1 MASLEFPDRSNN
13 INKVNTNTSV
23 ANSSNINNDK
33 EAQKKHKELLKQIEE
48 TKNEINKKLGIIS
61 EKTGQIADDFTEQV
75 FGSGLLTR
83 TLKDNIFNLSKNIKN
98 GLINSTFK
106 IYELYKLDAKERN
119 KILKGYFNKIKNF
132 VTYPFKMIFKFL
144 KNIDKGIT
152 WISEKTVTGIGKT
165 LKYLLIG
172 AGVFF
177 KWIKSFL
184 LKSTLFKAIGSIGK
198 LAFEGISAVFS
209 LGGDLVKGLADKLVT
224 SAAISSFGLGIKT
237 LVRGLTA
244 SAFMPILAAA
254 LVGYGVFKLADF
266 FSDRAPDPD
275 EALSDTQKKIND
287 LYARKAKGEISQ
299 KEFEKELEKLNTLK
313 AGYTYMKGE
322 QDIPTDTTNESI
334 YKAKYEQWIKEY
346 PEAMKDLVGANWFQR
361 NIASGDKDKNGYLD
375 YTPELYNRAANVIE
389 QGNMSGFI
397 RSQAAIEELKNK
409 SILKNT
415 AGVSST

>member
-33 EAQKKHKELLKQIEE
+33 EAQKKHKELLEQIEE
-48 TKNEINKKLGIIS
+48 TKKEINKKLGIIS

-152 WISEKTVTGIGKT
+152 WISEKTISGIGKT
-165 LKYLLIG
+165 LKYILIG
-172 AGVFF
+172 AGIFF

-184 LKSTLFKAIGSIGK
+184 LKSTLFKAIGSVGK

-209 LGGDLVKGLADKLVT
+209 LGGDLVSKIANKLVT
-224 SAAISSFGLGIKT
+224 TSLITKFASGITSLISGMSWSA
-237 LVRGLTA
+237 V
-244 SAFMPILAAA
+244 AAA
-254 LVGYGVFKLADF
+254 LAKLLVGGAAGALGWKIF
-266 FSDRAPDPD
+266 D
-275 EALSDTQKKIND
+275 EANNPERFENRYKEAQRVQNLTDEDRIKSGLTEEQWEEGKRRELQRAQKYRERNLISSAQVQQYNEWIKQYPEIMKKTVPDSMWTRDRDND
-287 LYARKAKGEISQ
+287 GIADYTESRYNKAKQEI
-299 KEFEKELEKLNTLK
+299 LK
-313 AGYTYMKGE
+313 
-322 QDIPTDTTNESI
+322 
-334 YKAKYEQWIKEY
+334 
-346 PEAMKDLVGANWFQR
+346 V
-361 NIASGDKDKNGYLD
+361 
-375 YTPELYNRAANVIE
+375 TPESEIIE
-389 QGNMSGFI
+389 QFNRI
-397 RSQAAIEELKNK
+397 KQIEELKNK